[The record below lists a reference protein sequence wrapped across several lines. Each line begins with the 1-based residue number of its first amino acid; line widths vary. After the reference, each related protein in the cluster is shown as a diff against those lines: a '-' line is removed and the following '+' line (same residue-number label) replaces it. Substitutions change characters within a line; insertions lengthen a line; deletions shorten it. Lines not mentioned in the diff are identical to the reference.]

1 MLHFTRE
8 VVQAVL
14 LEESHRMH
22 LICESSLLEDYLC
35 EQEVVDYS
43 HPLIQEAMHLA
54 GAVECLSGA
63 CGARINS
70 LEHVPATT
78 PGAETERIRKTF
90 EFVRD
95 SIHHSWDI
103 QSPQVTC
110 KASEV
115 LHYGEGL
122 CYAKSHLLAALL
134 RAQGIPTGFCYQRL
148 AAGATPEMGYNL
160 HGLNAVFLPSEAKW
174 IRLDARGN
182 KPGVQSEFSTGEERL
197 AYVVRPELGEID
209 YPTIYARPHPKVV
222 KALRE
227 HTNCLHL
234 CQYFLPDQL

>member
-14 LEESHRMH
+14 LEESHHMH
-22 LICESSLLEDYLC
+22 LTCESSLLEDYLC

-54 GAVECLSGA
+54 GAS
-63 CGARINS
+63 
-70 LEHVPATT
+70 PATT
-78 PGAETERIRKTF
+78 PGAETERIRKAF

-134 RAQGIPTGFCYQRL
+134 RAQGIPTGFCCQRL

-160 HGLNAVFLPSEAKW
+160 HGLNAV
-174 IRLDARGN
+174 
-182 KPGVQSEFSTGEERL
+182 
-197 AYVVRPELGEID
+197 
-209 YPTIYARPHPKVV
+209 
-222 KALRE
+222 
-227 HTNCLHL
+227 
-234 CQYFLPDQL
+234 